1 MLPQTPKQPPIS
13 LGIMNSSIFQ
23 PTDVSPHS
31 QLKARLRR
39 SSTWVLQSQQHHGQ
53 QHEDMEGEHDEGQ
66 QHEDEEAGME
76 GESDEVEQNEGQHHE
91 VEQVEMGKSDEAE
104 VIWLNEKLAY
114 MERRVSPSGALS
126 SGAAS
131 SGPRPEDKF
140 RVTVD
145 LEQAIADEW
154 LEQAIA
160 AENSAKEEVM
170 SEKDELEMD
179 SDDYEAYTAESVVPE
194 HFQCLEGDK
203 PVLVYDL
210 SSVPNKQLV
219 AELARRLGD

>member
-1 MLPQTPKQPPIS
+1 MLPQTPKQPPWG

-23 PTDVSPHS
+23 PLDVPEHS
-31 QLKARLRR
+31 QPHARLRII
-39 SSTWVLQSQQHHGQ
+39 QYGQQHHGQ
-53 QHEDMEGEHDEGQ
+53 QHEDMEGEIDE
-66 QHEDEEAGME
+66 A
-76 GESDEVEQNEGQHHE
+76 EQNEGQHHE
-91 VEQVEMGKSDEAE
+91 VEQVQMGKSDEAE

-114 MERRVSPSGALS
+114 MERSEFLLGGELHVHPSGALS

-140 RVTVD
+140 RVAVD
-145 LEQAIADEW
+145 

-160 AENSAKEEVM
+160 AENSDESEHDEVVKEEVM

-179 SDDYEAYTAESVVPE
+179 SDDYEAYMAESVVPE
-194 HFQCLEGDK
+194 HFQCFEGDK
-203 PVLVYDL
+203 PVLVYNL
-210 SSVPNKQLV
+210 TSVPNKQLV